1 MKNPK
6 DENLSQAGHERWMS
20 SSLYIG
26 VAAVGIMMLFQGS
39 QWPLGLMLAVVG
51 GGLAYWNSPYR
62 GGNHTPFAEAIK
74 RRSSDHAIIF
84 WRPGCPYCAR
94 LQTAIRGE
102 KPHITWVNIWRD
114 KDAAAFLRSLND
126 GNETVPTAV
135 VGEQVLVNPA
145 FSDINRA
152 LDLAQPK
159 SPGKN

>member
-1 MKNPK
+1 
-6 DENLSQAGHERWMS
+6 
-20 SSLYIG
+20 
-26 VAAVGIMMLFQGS
+26 
-39 QWPLGLMLAVVG
+39 MLAIVG

-74 RRSSDHAIIF
+74 RRSADHAIIF

-114 KDAAAFLRSLND
+114 KDAAEFLRTLND
-126 GNETVPTAV
+126 GNETVPTAL

-145 FSDINRA
+145 FSDINRT
-152 LDLAQPK
+152 LDLAQQK
-159 SPGKN
+159 TPGKIQGQ